1 MFARR
6 CRQLIPITVLVAMI
20 LEPAA
25 AVWAAGQAP
34 TTDGRGLLL
43 GVWQLNLTKSRYVPG
58 PPPLRETRTYTVT
71 PEGVKGVIARTHSD
85 GRIETI
91 EYLANYDNAYP
102 VTGAKEYDGVRLKK
116 IDDHTTEAV
125 LSHAGR
131 VFGIAR
137 RVISP
142 DARTMTITFRR
153 ESQGVLVNN
162 VAVYEKV
169 EI

>member
-1 MFARR
+1 LTPALLLAAVM
-6 CRQLIPITVLVAMI
+6 

-25 AVWAAGQAP
+25 AVWAAEQAAAP
-34 TTDGRGLLL
+34 DGRKLLL
-43 GVWQLNLTKSRYVPG
+43 GVWQLNLSKSRYVPG
-58 PPPLRETRTYTVT
+58 PPPLKETRTYTQT
-71 PEGVKGVIARTHSD
+71 AEGVKGVIARTHHD
-85 GRIETI
+85 GQLETI

-102 VTGAKEYDGVRLKK
+102 VTGAKEYDGVRLKR
-116 IDDHTTEAV
+116 IDDYTTEAV

-137 RVISP
+137 RVISQ
-142 DARTMTITFRR
+142 DGRTMTITFRR

-162 VAVYEKV
+162 VAIYEKV

>member
-1 MFARR
+1 M
-6 CRQLIPITVLVAMI
+6 V
-20 LEPAA
+20 
-25 AVWAAGQAP
+25 
-34 TTDGRGLLL
+34 
-43 GVWQLNLTKSRYVPG
+43 S
-58 PPPLRETRTYTVT
+58 
-71 PEGVKGVIARTHSD
+71 PEGVKGVIARTHND
-85 GRIETI
+85 GQIETI

-116 IDDHTTEAV
+116 IDDYTTEAV

-142 DARTMTITFRR
+142 DGRTMTITFRR